1 MRHFKEFAMSYKTI
15 LVHVDQSP
23 HAVERIALAARL
35 ARSQQAHLIGSAL
48 TGLTT
53 EYYRTSEMALAGP
66 LSQAEIDLITRSS
79 EQALERFDTQARAAD
94 VSHEQRYSDDDAE
107 SGLVQQARYA
117 DLVVLSQ
124 TDPATSGF
132 SIMRQLPEHLT
143 LHGGRPVLV
152 VPYAGAFTHLDR
164 HALVAWD
171 GSRAAT
177 RAITDALPLLRS
189 SARVTLALFD
199 PGRAHGEEPG
209 ADMALYLARHGLT
222 VEVQR
227 QTTAP
232 DVDVGNALLSLAADT
247 GADLLV
253 MGAYGHQRWRE
264 IVLGGVTRRVLQT
277 MTLPVL
283 MSH

>member
-1 MRHFKEFAMSYKTI
+1 MSYKTI

-23 HAVERIALAARL
+23 HAAARIALAAHL
-35 ARSQQAHLIGSAL
+35 ARGQEAHLIGSAL
-48 TGLTT
+48 TGLAT
-53 EYYRTSEMALAGP
+53 EYYRASEMALAGP
-66 LSQAEIDLITRSS
+66 LTQQELDAITRGS
-79 EQALERFDTQARAAD
+79 EQALERFDAQARAAD

-107 SGLVQQARYA
+107 SGLVRQAHYA
-117 DLVVLSQ
+117 DLVVLGQ
-124 TDPATSGF
+124 TDPRTSGF
-132 SIMRQLPEHLT
+132 AIMRQLPEHLA

-152 VPYAGAFTHLDR
+152 VPYAGAFTHLYR

-171 GSRAAT
+171 GSRAAI
-177 RAITDALPLLRS
+177 RAITDALPMLRR

-209 ADMALYLARHGLT
+209 ADMALYLARHGIA

-227 QTTAP
+227 HTAAP
-232 DVDVGNALLSLAADT
+232 DIDVGNALLSLAADV

-264 IVLGGVTRRVLQT
+264 LVLGGVTRRVLQT